1 MEEDNTQYWDDQ
13 WNVEDVKKY
22 QKLYDS
28 LFVKISNLLE
38 KELIKEGTNGI
49 TRLPKEF
56 KDIKDD
62 IKHTK

>member
-13 WNVEDVKKY
+13 WNVEDIKKY

-28 LFVKISNLLE
+28 LFVKISNFLE
-38 KELIKEGTNGI
+38 KELIKEGTNEI

-62 IKHTK
+62 IKYTK